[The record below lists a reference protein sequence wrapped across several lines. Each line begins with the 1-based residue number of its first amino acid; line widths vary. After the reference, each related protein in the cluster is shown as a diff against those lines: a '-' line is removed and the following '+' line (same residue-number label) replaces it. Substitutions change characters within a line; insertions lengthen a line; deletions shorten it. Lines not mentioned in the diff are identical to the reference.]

1 MDIPVLDIEQRI
13 GDTLAVLF
21 TFRQDDDTLR
31 TFTGSIIIFHGQS
44 GATTFHYESDTA
56 DEVDIVDVP
65 ESASGPGATDGGIDV
80 RLPFSLTE
88 TWTDGQKF
96 FYELK
101 ELVDGE
107 KYTLVEG
114 HITASL
120 GVVDGSD

>member
-1 MDIPVLDIEQRI
+1 MEIPTLDIEQRI
-13 GDTLAVLF
+13 GDTLAVQF
-21 TFRQDDDTLR
+21 AFRQDDGTLR
-31 TFTGSIIIFHGQS
+31 QFTDSIIIFHGQA
-44 GATTFHYESDTA
+44 GEVTFHYESNVA
-56 DEVDIVDVP
+56 DEVNIVDVL
-65 ESASGPGATDGGIDV
+65 ASDKGPGATDGGIDV
-80 RLPFSLTE
+80 RIPFATTE